1 MPRRLILSV
10 AACLLS
16 LGIPAVTLAATPPPT
31 IDMNGRTALIT
42 GSTSGLG
49 EVVARRLGALGAT
62 VIVHGLDE
70 ARGRTIAAD
79 ITATGPGRATFEA
92 GDLSSLQQVRA
103 LAARIR
109 AAHPRL
115 HLLIN
120 NAGILGGTGQPRRES
135 KDGYE
140 LTFAINYLSHFLL
153 TRELLPLL
161 EAGAPARIVN
171 VASGAQTPMHF
182 DDIMLKRGYESG
194 TAYAQSKLA
203 QVMFTLSLAQQLDP
217 SRVTVNALHPA
228 TMMNTPMVID
238 NGIQPRS
245 SVEDG
250 ANAVMQLAVAPG
262 LAGRTGLYF
271 NQMNE
276 ARANAQAYDDS
287 ARQRLWDL
295 SVGLTQARR

>member
-1 MPRRLILSV
+1 MKSLKSLL
-10 AACLLS
+10 CLLS
-16 LGIPAVTLAATPPPT
+16 IAFSAIATAAAPQT
-31 IDMNGRTALIT
+31 IDMRDKTALVT

-49 EVVARRLGALGAT
+49 EVVARRLGAMGAT

-70 ARGRTIAAD
+70 ARGRAIAAE
-79 ITATGPGRATFEA
+79 ITRAGPGRASFQP
-92 GDLSSLQQVRA
+92 GDLASLEEVRA

-109 AAHPRL
+109 TIHPRL
-115 HLLIN
+115 HLLVN
-120 NAGILGGTGQPRRES
+120 NAGILGNASTPRRES
-135 KDGYE
+135 KDGHE

-161 EAGAPARIVN
+161 EAGAPSRIVN
-171 VASGAQTPMHF
+171 VASGAQRPIDF
-182 DDIMLKRGYESG
+182 DNVMLKTGYDSN

-203 QVMFTLSLAQQLDP
+203 QVLFTVSLSEQLDP
-217 SRVTVNALHPA
+217 ARVTATSLHPA

-250 ANAVMQLAVAPG
+250 ANAVMQLAVGAA
-262 LAGRTGLYF
+262 LSGRSGLYF

-276 ARANAQAYDDS
+276 ARANAQAYDAA
-287 ARQRLWDL
+287 ARKQLWDL
-295 SVGLTQARR
+295 SVALTGNPRR

>member
-1 MPRRLILSV
+1 MSGFR
-10 AACLLS
+10 LLS
-16 LGIPAVTLAATPPPT
+16 CLAALVMPVLGLSAEHQA
-31 IDMNGRTALIT
+31 IDMKGKTALVT

-49 EVVARRLGALGAT
+49 EVVARRLGRLGAT

-70 ARGRTIAAD
+70 TRGRTIAAE
-79 ITATGPGRATFEA
+79 INAAGPGRATFQP
-92 GDLSSLQQVRA
+92 GDLASLEEVRR

-109 AAHPRL
+109 ADHRQL
-115 HLLIN
+115 HLLVN
-120 NAGILGGTGQPRRES
+120 NAGILAANGQPRRLS

-171 VASGAQTPMHF
+171 VSSGAQRPIDF
-182 DDIMLKRGYESG
+182 DDVMLERSYDSG

-203 QVMFTLSLAQQLDP
+203 QILFTMSLAEQLDP
-217 SRVTVNALHPA
+217 AKITVNALHPA
-228 TMMNTPMVID
+228 TMMNTPMVTE
-238 NGIQPRS
+238 NGMQPRS

-250 ANAVMQLAVAPG
+250 ANAVMQLAVGPA
-262 LAGRTGLYF
+262 LAGRTALYF

-276 ARANAQAYDDS
+276 ARANPQAYDAN
-287 ARQRLWDL
+287 ARRRLWEL
-295 SVGLTQARR
+295 SLALVK